1 MTRRT
6 IPLLLVLAILF
17 TIAPVAMADHCYR
30 CRSRPFQQG
39 EPANCQIS
47 PNHGFVTCTVN
58 VANDTCTLTTACGDH
73 ASLVTPLASE
83 FQVASVERLD
93 EPQTAATD
101 TLVAAVRT
109 TTAPA
114 TR

>member
-1 MTRRT
+1 MTKRM
-6 IPLLLVLAILF
+6 IPLLFVIGILF
-17 TIAPVAMADHCYR
+17 TIAPIAMADHCYR

-39 EPANCQIS
+39 EPANCQIN
-47 PNHGFVTCTVN
+47 PNHGFANCSVDV
-58 VANDTCTLTTACGDH
+58 VNDTCILTIACGNH
-73 ASLVTPLASE
+73 AALVTPLASE

-93 EPQTAATD
+93 EPQTGASD

-109 TTAPA
+109 AAPA

>member
-1 MTRRT
+1 MMKRAL
-6 IPLLLVLAILF
+6 PLLFAVAFLL
-17 TIAPVAMADHCYR
+17 TIAPIAMADHCYR

-39 EPANCQIS
+39 EPANCQIN
-47 PNHGFVTCTVN
+47 PNFGFVTCTVN
-58 VANDTCTLTTACGDH
+58 VVEDTCTLTTACGDH

-93 EPQTAATD
+93 EPQTAASD
-101 TLVAAVRT
+101 TLVAAVH
-109 TTAPA
+109 AIQPA